1 MNLDKISVV
10 VGAALKESE
19 EMKRQLKVL
28 EALDGLCNEKLN
40 MSMVQQYK
48 PLGFTAEEVAE
59 VTGFSRSNVSS
70 DLNALHREKLVVKIV
85 SRSTYYITVKWVEI
99 NFPPLL
105 NKVPEM
111 VRHQREFAELAT
123 GQGESLPKVASDH
136 SEANFAN
143 NAVNSVPAHEAIE
156 SADVFGGLIGAYDSL
171 KMAVE
176 QAKAGVLYPPKGLDT
191 LLVGPTGVGK
201 TLFAEYMYRFAYSQG
216 KISASGQFVVFNCA
230 DYANN
235 PQLLMSQLFGHVK
248 GAFTGADKDK
258 VGLVEKADG
267 GMLFLDEVHRLPP
280 EGQEMLFYLL
290 DRGDFRRMG
299 DSDKIRH
306 VTVRIVAATTE
317 NPDSALLKTFLRR
330 IPVVVQLPELAA
342 RPLQER
348 FELIKFLLAREA
360 VHIQAKVIVSQEA
373 LWALL
378 LYRCIGNIGQLRN
391 DLQLVCAKAFLHRRD
406 KNKPVKITYEALSPK
421 IKQAIVYDP
430 QARLETSKILCTL
443 GSEMLI
449 QPDGVAAEGE
459 GDRSLPKDFYQTI
472 NDRMQFLKS
481 QGIGQVEIIQCIE
494 MDVENYF
501 KQLNPTQLEISQ
513 EYLQTIIP
521 HDFLEVFDEA
531 FKAAEQRGRAL
542 SRRLYYAL
550 VIHTAS
556 TVERIRSGLPIVNP
570 NVKAV
575 AIEYPQEHII
585 ATGMAESI
593 GLKMGV
599 AIPEDE
605 ISFIALMLATF
616 DERHNRED
624 RKVGILVI
632 THGNSTASSMADFCN
647 KLLGVTHA
655 KAIDMPLEVN
665 VDWAIE
671 KAVEVA
677 KTIDEGKG
685 IILLVDMGS
694 LSSVAKA
701 VNRRTGIVVKSV
713 EMVSTLMVLHVLHKA
728 ILPQNDMNMVYRAAW
743 TARSMS
749 QTAAIPTDDVS
760 GDKDKAIITTCLTG
774 QGTAVKI
781 KGLLE
786 KLLHQW
792 ELFTIRVIAVEAG
805 NEELLQKRLA
815 SLLHSYEIVA
825 SVGSIDPEIL
835 DKPHI
840 PLEELIQGGAG
851 SELRRLLTEG
861 LKASDIAD
869 RYTDRGMDWEVMG
882 GMVAGMLDEFL
893 TFVNPRKVLDTLMIC
908 IRNLEEE
915 LQINF
920 SSSGLVRMLV
930 HSACMVERLITK
942 APISYPDT
950 AHFIAQHS
958 LEYSVLKKTID
969 ALEQQFT
976 VIVNDEELCHLIEII
991 KLEQKKPYAE

>member
-1 MNLDKISVV
+1 
-10 VGAALKESE
+10 
-19 EMKRQLKVL
+19 MKRQLKVL
-28 EALDGLCNEKLN
+28 EVLDGLCDEKLN
-40 MSMVQQYK
+40 ASMVQEYK
-48 PLGFTAEEVAE
+48 PLGFTAEDVAE
-59 VTGFSRSNVSS
+59 VAGFSRSNVSS
-70 DLNALHREKLVVKIV
+70 DLNALHREKFVVKIV
-85 SRSTYYITVKWVEI
+85 SRSTYYVTVKWVEKS
-99 NFPPLL
+99 FPALMG
-105 NKVPEM
+105 KVPEM
-111 VRHQREFAELAT
+111 VRHQREFADLGNKQVEL
-123 GQGESLPKVASDH
+123 LPRKSSDH
-136 SEANFAN
+136 HEGNFAN
-143 NAVNSVPAHEAIE
+143 SPVNPVISKNIVEDR
-156 SADVFGGLIGAYDSL
+156 DVFGGLIGAYDSL
-171 KMAVE
+171 KTAVE

-216 KISASGQFVVFNCA
+216 KISPGGQFIVFNCA
-230 DYANN
+230 DYAHN
-235 PQLLMSQLFGHVK
+235 PQLLMSQLFGHVR

-299 DSDKIRH
+299 DSDKVRH
-306 VTVRIVAATTE
+306 VAVRIVAATTE
-317 NPDSALLKTFLRR
+317 NPDSSLLKTFLRR
-330 IPVVVQLPELAA
+330 IPVLVQLPELAA

-391 DLQLVCAKAFLHRRD
+391 DLQLVCAKAFLHSTD
-406 KNKPVKITYEALSPK
+406 KNKPVKISYEALSPK

-449 QPDGVAAEGE
+449 HPDGVAAEGE

-481 QGIGQVEIIQCIE
+481 QGIGQTEIIQCIE

-521 HDFLEVFDEA
+521 RDFLEVFDEA
-531 FKAAEQRGRAL
+531 FKEAEKKGQPL

-570 NVKAV
+570 NVKSI
-575 AIEYPQEHII
+575 AIEYPQEYVV
-585 ATGMAESI
+585 ATGVAESI

-599 AIPEDE
+599 VIPPDE
-605 ISFIALMLATF
+605 VGFIALMLATF
-616 DERHNRED
+616 DERHNREE
-624 RKVGILVI
+624 RRVGVLVI
-632 THGNSTASSMADFCN
+632 THGNTTASSMADFCN
-647 KLLGVTHA
+647 KLLGVQHA
-655 KAIDMPLEVN
+655 KAIDMPLEFN

-677 KTIDEGKG
+677 KNIDEGKG
-685 IILLVDMGS
+685 IIVLVDMGS

-701 VNRRTGIVVKSV
+701 VTRRTGIVVKSV

-749 QTAAIPTDDVS
+749 QTAAMPMDDVSVS
-760 GDKDKAIITTCLTG
+760 GDKDRAIITTCLTG

-786 KLLHQW
+786 KLLNQW

-805 NEELLQKRLA
+805 DEELLQKRLV
-815 SLLHSYEIVA
+815 SLLHSYDVVA
-825 SVGSIDPEIL
+825 SVGSIDPEIA

-851 SELRRLLTEG
+851 SELRRLLTDG
-861 LKASDIAD
+861 LKASDVAD
-869 RYTDRGMDWEVMG
+869 RYTDRGMDWEVMR

-930 HSACMVERLITK
+930 HSACMVERLITQ

-950 AHFIAQHS
+950 THFITEHS
-958 LEYSVLKKTID
+958 LTYSVLKRVIHI
-969 ALEQQFT
+969 LEEQFN
-976 VIVNDEELCHLIEII
+976 VVVNDEELCHLIEII
-991 KLEQKKPYAE
+991 KLEEKKPYTE

>member
-1 MNLDKISVV
+1 
-10 VGAALKESE
+10 
-19 EMKRQLKVL
+19 MKRQLKVL
-28 EALDGLCNEKLN
+28 EVLDGLCDEKLN
-40 MSMVQQYK
+40 ISMVEQYK
-48 PLGFTAEEVAE
+48 PSGFTAEEVAE
-59 VTGFSRSNVSS
+59 VAGFSRSNVSS

-85 SRSTYYITVKWVEI
+85 SRSTYYVTVKWVEKK
-99 NFPPLL
+99 FPLL
-105 NKVPEM
+105 VNKVPEV
-111 VRHQREFAELAT
+111 VRHQREFAEQVLEEN
-123 GQGESLPKVASDH
+123 GSLTKIPSNFSK
-136 SEANFAN
+136 ANDVTHV
-143 NAVNSVPAHEAIE
+143 VNPTIVTPLTENH
-156 SADVFGGLIGAYDSL
+156 DVFGGLIGAYDSL
-171 KMAVE
+171 KIAVE

-216 KISASGQFVVFNCA
+216 KISPSGQFVVFNCA

-235 PQLLMSQLFGHVK
+235 PQLLMSQLFGHVR

-299 DSDKIRH
+299 DSDKVRH
-306 VTVRIVAATTE
+306 VAVRVVAATTE
-317 NPDSALLKTFLRR
+317 NPDSTLLKTFLRR
-330 IPVVVQLPELAA
+330 IPVLVQLPELSA

-391 DLQLVCAKAFLHRRD
+391 DLQLVCAKAFLHRTD
-406 KNKPVKITYEALSPK
+406 KNQPVRITYEALSPK

-449 QPDGVAAEGE
+449 QPDGLAAEGE
-459 GDRSLPKDFYQTI
+459 GNRSLPKDFYQTI

-481 QGIGQVEIIQCIE
+481 QGIGQIEIVQCIE

-513 EYLQTIIP
+513 EYLQTIVP
-521 HDFLEVFDEA
+521 REFLVVFDEA
-531 FKAAEQRGRAL
+531 FKKAEKEGRSL

-550 VIHTAS
+550 AIHTAS

-570 NVKAV
+570 NVKSV
-575 AIEYPQEHII
+575 ALEYPKEYVT
-585 ATGMAESI
+585 ATGMAEYI

-599 AIPEDE
+599 SMPQDE

-616 DERHNRED
+616 DERHNREEC
-624 RKVGILVI
+624 RVGVLVI
-632 THGNSTASSMADFCN
+632 THGNSTASSMAEFCN
-647 KLLGVTHA
+647 KLLGVQHA

-671 KAVEVA
+671 KTVEIA
-677 KTIDEGKG
+677 KSIDEGKG
-685 IILLVDMGS
+685 IIVLVDMGS

-701 VNRRTGIVVKSV
+701 VTRRTGIVVKSV

-728 ILPQNDMNMVYRAAW
+728 ILPQNDINMVYRAAW

-749 QTAAIPTDDVS
+749 QTAAVPTDDLS
-760 GDKDKAIITTCLTG
+760 GDHKDRAIVTTCLTG

-786 KLLHQW
+786 KLLNQW
-792 ELFTIRVIAVEAG
+792 ELFNIRVIAVEAG
-805 NEELLQKRLA
+805 DDELLQKRLL

-825 SVGSIDPEIL
+825 SVGSIDPEIA

-840 PLEELIQGGAG
+840 SLEELIQGGAG

-861 LKASDIAD
+861 LKASDVAD
-869 RYTDRGMDWEVMG
+869 RYTDRGMDWEVMR

-915 LQINF
+915 LQIHF

-930 HSACMVERLITK
+930 HSACMVERLITQ

-950 AHFIAQHS
+950 AQFIAEHS
-958 LEYSVLKKTID
+958 LKYSVLKGVIQ
-969 ALEQQFT
+969 ALEQQFN

-991 KLEQKKPYAE
+991 KLEQKKPYVE

>member
-1 MNLDKISVV
+1 MMEKVSVV
-10 VGAALKESE
+10 VGATLKERE
-19 EMKRQLKVL
+19 KMKRQLKVL
-28 EALDGLCNEKLN
+28 EVLDELCHEKLN
-40 MSMVQQYK
+40 ISMIEQYK

-59 VTGFSRSNVSS
+59 AAGFSRSNVSG

-85 SRSTYYITVKWVEI
+85 SRSTYYVTVNWVEKQ
-99 NFPPLL
+99 FPSLMK
-105 NKVPEM
+105 KVPEI
-111 VRHQREFAELAT
+111 VRHQREFAEFASEQT
-123 GQGESLPKVASDH
+123 RSMPREKVEQGKEKF
-136 SEANFAN
+136 EN
-143 NAVNSVPAHEAIE
+143 NKTKHTRENH
-156 SADVFGGLIGAYDSL
+156 DVFEGLIGAYDSL

-176 QAKAGVLYPPKGLDT
+176 QAKASVLYPPKGLDT
-191 LLVGPTGVGK
+191 LLVGSTGVGK
-201 TLFAEYMYRFAYSQG
+201 TLFAEYMYRFACSQR
-216 KISASGQFVVFNCA
+216 KINSEGQFVVFNCA

-299 DSDKIRH
+299 DSDKVRH
-306 VTVRIVAATTE
+306 VSVRVVAATTE

-330 IPVVVQLPELAA
+330 IPVVVQLPELSA

-360 VHIQAKVIVSQEA
+360 AHIQAKVIVSQEA

-391 DLQLVCAKAFLHRRD
+391 DLQLVCAKAFLYRTD
-406 KNKPVKITYEALSPK
+406 NNEPVRITYEALSPK

-443 GSEMLI
+443 GSQLLI
-449 QPDGVAAEGE
+449 QPDGIAAKGE

-481 QGIGQVEIIQCIE
+481 QGIGQTEIVQCIE
-494 MDVENYF
+494 MDIENYF
-501 KQLNPTQLEISQ
+501 KQLNPRQLEISQ

-521 HDFLEVFDEA
+521 HDFLQVFDEA
-531 FKAAEQRGRAL
+531 FKNAEKKGRPL

-550 VIHTAS
+550 AIHTAA
-556 TVERIRSGLPIVNP
+556 TVERIRNGLPIVNP
-570 NVKAV
+570 NVQSV
-575 AIEYPQEHII
+575 GIEYPGEYAVAKEMAHYIGSNMNII
-585 ATGMAESI
+585 M
-593 GLKMGV
+593 
-599 AIPEDE
+599 PQDE

-616 DERHNRED
+616 DERYNRED
-624 RKVGILVI
+624 SKVGVLVI
-632 THGNSTASSMADFCN
+632 THGNSTASSMAEFSN
-647 KLLGVTHA
+647 RLLGVQHA
-655 KAIDMPLEVN
+655 KAIDMPLEAN

-671 KAVEVA
+671 KAIEAA

-694 LSSVAKA
+694 LASVAKA
-701 VNRRTGIVVKSV
+701 VTRRTGIVVKSV

-728 ILPQNDMNMVYRAAW
+728 ILPQNDMSTVYRAAW

-749 QTAAIPTDDVS
+749 QPAVISADPLH

-774 QGTAVKI
+774 QGAAVKI

-786 KLLHQW
+786 KLLSQW
-792 ELFTIRVIAVEAG
+792 ELFNIRVIAVEAG
-805 NEELLQKRLA
+805 DHEVLQKRLA
-815 SLLHSYEIVA
+815 SLLHSYEVVA
-825 SVGSIDPEIL
+825 SVGSIDPEIP

-851 SELRRLLTEG
+851 SELRRLLTDG

-869 RYTDRGMDWEVMG
+869 RYTDRGMDWEVMR

-908 IRNLEEE
+908 IRDLEEE
-915 LQINF
+915 LQIHF

-930 HSACMVERLITK
+930 HSACMVERLITE

-950 AHFIAQHS
+950 ALFIADHS
-958 LEYSVLKKTID
+958 LEYSVLKTVIQD
-969 ALEQQFT
+969 LEQQFNVT
-976 VIVNDEELCHLIEII
+976 VNDEELCHLIEII
-991 KLEQKKPYAE
+991 KLERKNLI